1 MYGMSVLMVITVMQQ
16 NNVGILPEGWQMK
29 MLLEVNYSSFE
40 VPTATAGISQP
51 IAHVID
57 IIWNK

>member
-1 MYGMSVLMVITVMQQ
+1 
-16 NNVGILPEGWQMK
+16 MK

-40 VPTATAGISQP
+40 VLTATAGISQP

-57 IIWNK
+57 II